1 MATLRELRT
10 RRYLTQADLAD
21 LVGVTAITI
30 AGWET
35 GRTAPRLRNIP
46 KLAEALGVDP
56 AEVEQALA
64 EQGQRQGKAAA

>member
-10 RRYLTQADLAD
+10 RRYMTQVELAER
-21 LVGVTAITI
+21 VGVSEPTI
-30 AGWET
+30 ISWEAGT
-35 GRTAPRLRNIP
+35 RMPRLRNIP

-64 EQGQRQGKAAA
+64 EQGQGQGKAAA